1 MLGVCPCMV
10 TLGDDVLQRALEK
23 SGLLLETSL
32 SGLDLQSLSL
42 RRKQ

>member
-1 MLGVCPCMV
+1 MLSVCPCMV
-10 TLGDDVLQRALEK
+10 ALGDDVLQRALEK